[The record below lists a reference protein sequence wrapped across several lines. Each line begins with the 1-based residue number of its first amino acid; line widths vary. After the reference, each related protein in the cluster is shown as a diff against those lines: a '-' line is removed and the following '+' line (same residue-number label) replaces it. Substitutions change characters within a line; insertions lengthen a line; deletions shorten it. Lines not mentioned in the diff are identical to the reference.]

1 MAPHLCSSESTSD
14 HITTIN
20 PGYPSI
26 FGNVENSPA
35 RLLHHT
41 ISPLCTSV
49 PDDPPVVP
57 TSPISPTDL
66 PPRQTE
72 QTDRPENLARDLT
85 LLSHSCARAP
95 MFSPPASEEQLSMAD
110 AAVAPG
116 SGLGSHRKPLRLS
129 LACNQCR
136 KRKVRCDA
144 RQPKCRNCTLRDEHC
159 ETSDPRRPG
168 TAPAVR
174 RRAAGRRSSTPE
186 DGGSDQ
192 VVLSPGAGVDE
203 RASPP
208 AAVLLPPP
216 ASGSYLSSAT
226 APPVFAPSPASSAR
240 TRAQS
245 QSSRSRGLGESPRE
259 LRSVASNTAR
269 RGSHTTASTTQ
280 HEARRPI
287 ERLGANDVS
296 WVLRAFQEST
306 AVRVQQTGQRPQE
319 ADVVTPDVVVNTD
332 GSPNRMKVL
341 GGSSLQCLFNFVDLF
356 LASYGFDLTAPLF
369 KHGMSH
375 SEDFHM
381 PLIPSLP
388 NLPERP
394 ILKTYVDA
402 FFARVWPLYPAIDR
416 RAVDSDIDTLLE
428 LQGPDPRARLQDRVQ
443 RAHVPGL
450 AIVYAIICIGMNE
463 TAECDSLEA
472 REEYLTAA
480 YSLHGHL
487 TANPYFASVQG
498 LFLLALALRAH
509 TKDGQAWHIIGLAV
523 RIATSLGLHKPEARH
538 AMTRHQQNTTSA
550 PSSPPH
556 TESLRSRLWWSLF
569 CLERLTTLE
578 CGRPSAIDPEFDRM
592 AESYLETARAFSE
605 DDTSPDSTFLYF
617 AAWVALAGIMGRI
630 SDQLYSQR
638 FCGSGHML
646 GETARLDQVL
656 SEWTTSLPDHIRPRN
671 TVANH
676 GEDDQVPGVF
686 LAQQYYHAQIAVLRA
701 SIIFPEKSFG
711 VEVKN
716 RSEADPRISR
726 LLGAASA
733 CVHAARS
740 LIMQTLQLADGGIR
754 STLIGIHQ
762 TFLATVVLA
771 LSILRQPGSR
781 LARSDVEL
789 LASATEHVAACYR
802 ASGFNS
808 AFVGILS
815 QLGSRVTAVFRH
827 AVSGTPVLENGDAR
841 RRLRNTETEAYHVDP
856 ACQPQNLSGLSLL
869 LSAGLADTNQAM
881 ANTRTVEDLGM
892 MGEPGMEVFNGLEFE
907 ELWNMMDADM
917 FMYDTGD
924 QFMMP

>member
-1 MAPHLCSSESTSD
+1 
-14 HITTIN
+14 
-20 PGYPSI
+20 
-26 FGNVENSPA
+26 
-35 RLLHHT
+35 
-41 ISPLCTSV
+41 
-49 PDDPPVVP
+49 
-57 TSPISPTDL
+57 
-66 PPRQTE
+66 
-72 QTDRPENLARDLT
+72 
-85 LLSHSCARAP
+85 
-95 MFSPPASEEQLSMAD
+95 MAD
-110 AAVAPG
+110 AAVTG
-116 SGLGSHRKPLRLS
+116 SASAVGSHRKPLRLS

-186 DGGSDQ
+186 DGVPDHI
-192 VVLSPGAGVDE
+192 VLSPGAIVE
-203 RASPP
+203 QPSPP
-208 AAVLLPPP
+208 PPPVLLPPP
-216 ASGSYLSSAT
+216 SSS

-245 QSSRSRGLGESPRE
+245 QSSRGRGLGESPRE

-269 RGSHTTASTTQ
+269 RGSHATASTTH
-280 HEARRPI
+280 HEPRRPI

-319 ADVVTPDVVVNTD
+319 DDAAVVTPDVVVNTD

-375 SEDFHM
+375 SEEFHM

-394 ILKTYVDA
+394 ILKTFVDA
-402 FFARVWPLYPAIDR
+402 FFARVWPLFPAIDR
-416 RAVDSDIDTLLE
+416 RTVDADIETLLE
-428 LQGPDPRARLQDRVQ
+428 LQGPDPRARLQDRIQ
-443 RAHVPGL
+443 RTNVPGL
-450 AIVYAIICIGMNE
+450 ATVYAIICIGMNE
-463 TAECDSLEA
+463 TTECDSLEA
-472 REEYLTAA
+472 REAYLTAC

-487 TANPYFASVQG
+487 TANPYCSSVQA

-509 TKDGQAWHIIGLAV
+509 SKDGQSWHITGQAV
-523 RIATSLGLHKPEARH
+523 RMAMSLGLHKPEARH
-538 AMTRHQQNTTSA
+538 AMTRGQPTTTA

-556 TESLRSRLWWSLF
+556 TESLRSRLWWSIF

-578 CGRPSAIDPEFDRM
+578 CGRPSSIDPEFDRM
-592 AESYLETARAFSE
+592 AESYLETARAFS
-605 DDTSPDSTFLYF
+605 DDDATPESTFIYF
-617 AAWVALAGIMGRI
+617 AAWVSLAGIMGQI
-630 SDQLYSQR
+630 SDRLYSQR

-656 SEWTTSLPDHIRPRN
+656 SEWTASLPDHIRPRN

-676 GEDDQVPGVF
+676 GEDGQVPGVF

-701 SIIFPEKSFG
+701 SIIFPEKSFAT
-711 VEVKN
+711 EVKN
-716 RSEADPRISR
+716 RSEEDPRINR
-726 LLGAASA
+726 LYGAASV

-754 STLIGIHQ
+754 STLVGVHQ

-789 LASATEHVAACYR
+789 LASATEHVEACYR
-802 ASGFNS
+802 GSGFNP
-808 AFVGILS
+808 AFVGILP

-827 AVSGTPVLENGDAR
+827 AVSGTPILENGDR
-841 RRLRNTETEAYHVDP
+841 RRSRNVELDAGPIDVVG
-856 ACQPQNLSGLSLL
+856 QPQGLSGLSLL
-869 LSAGLADTNQAM
+869 LSAGLADTSQAM
-881 ANTRTVEDLGM
+881 GNTRTVEDLGM

-917 FMYDTGD
+917 FMYDTGE